1 MSASRSTIT
10 TSANLTARSPSL
22 TESFSNFSCTLA
34 FLRIP
39 AVSKIR
45 VGMPPHSRV
54 REIASRVMPASGP
67 VRRRSSPN
75 ILLIR
80 VDFPAFGRPMTA
92 TCIGF
97 CTVGK
102 LYSSKVSPS
111 TKSTSTIGAFSMDTS
126 SAELIRGAS
135 KIANSPIPSP
145 CSADIRKG
153 SPSPKE

>member
-1 MSASRSTIT
+1 MSAN
-10 TSANLTARSPSL
+10 TSSVGVTPTLASIINKHASAISTARSVKR
-22 TESFSNFSCTLA
+22 
-34 FLRIP
+34 RIRP
-39 AVSKIR
+39 CR
-45 VGMPPHSRV
+45 L
-54 REIASRVMPASGP
+54 SRVMPASGP

-75 ILLIR
+75 IVLIR

-111 TKSTSTIGAFSMDTS
+111 TKSKSTIGAFSMDSS

-135 KIANSPIPSP
+135 KIASSPIPSP
-145 CSADIRKG
+145 CSADILKG
-153 SPSPKE
+153 SPSPKA